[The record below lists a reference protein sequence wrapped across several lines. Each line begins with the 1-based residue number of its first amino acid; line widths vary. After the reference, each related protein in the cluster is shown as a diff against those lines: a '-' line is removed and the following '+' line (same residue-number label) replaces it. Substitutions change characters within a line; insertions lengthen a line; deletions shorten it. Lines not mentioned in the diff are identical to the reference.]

1 MDCLKA
7 KISFNVANDA
17 LDRDVLLPSPAS
29 CALLPI
35 GKIYADFLISPR
47 IM

>member
-1 MDCLKA
+1 MGCLKA
-7 KISFNVANDA
+7 KISFKVAADSM
-17 LDRDVLLPSPAS
+17 DRDVLLPSPPP

-35 GKIYADFLISPR
+35 GKIYVDFLISPR